1 MEQDIKLSVIIP
13 VYNERDTILE
23 VIKRVEDVKINKEI
37 IIVDDCSN
45 DGTRE
50 ILKKGDL
57 GATILFHEENKGK
70 GAAVKTALNHV
81 SGDIVIIQDADLEYD
96 PQDFYELIKPITSGH
111 AKVVYGSRFKGKQNG
126 MYFSHMLGTKFF
138 NLLVYLLYR
147 QKISDESTCYKAF
160 KTNVL
165 KSLNLHC
172 KGFEFC
178 PEVTAKLM
186 KRGYKIFEVPI
197 SYTGRRFKFGK
208 KVTWKDGFMVIW
220 TLLKYK
226 LNE

>member
-1 MEQDIKLSVIIP
+1 MAQDIKLSVVIP
-13 VYNERDTILE
+13 VYNEKDTILK
-23 VIKRVEDVKINKEI
+23 VIKRVEDIKINKEI

-50 ILKKGDL
+50 ILKKSDL
-57 GATILFHEENKGK
+57 GAKILFHEGNKGK
-70 GAAVKTALNHV
+70 GAAIRTALSRV
-81 SGDIVIIQDADLEYD
+81 TGDIVIIQDADLEYD
-96 PQDFYELIKPITSGH
+96 PQDFYELIKPITSGK
-111 AKVVYGSRFKGKQNG
+111 AEVVYGSRFRGNKKG

-138 NLLVYLLYR
+138 NLLVYLLYH

-160 KTNVL
+160 KTSVL
-165 KSLNLHC
+165 KNLNLQC
-172 KGFEFC
+172 NGFEFC

-197 SYTGRRFKFGK
+197 SYAGRRFKSGK